1 MLKHNINFNKNT
13 GSDTEATKVDQYT
26 SYVIDGKHFDVERV
40 FNESANDSLGMVL
53 LKLIKTEIA
62 PF

>member
-1 MLKHNINFNKNT
+1 MLQHDSQIDKGKD
-13 GSDTEATKVDQYT
+13 GGQESADQHA

-40 FNESANDSLGMVL
+40 FNDSANDSLGTVL
-53 LKLIKTEIA
+53 LRLINAEIA